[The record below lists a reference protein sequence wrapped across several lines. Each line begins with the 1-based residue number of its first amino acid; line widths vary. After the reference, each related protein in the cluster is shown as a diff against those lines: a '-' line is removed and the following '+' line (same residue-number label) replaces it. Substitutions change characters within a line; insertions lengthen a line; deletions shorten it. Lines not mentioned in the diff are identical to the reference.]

1 MLNEEFIYRN
11 GALEYKYLGLKK
23 YLIDL
28 HNKNIHDINLFLL
41 ISLEKDYYEGENLKK
56 IVKDLVKLS
65 NNLFLEIN
73 GEKIN
78 FKVNKISFDVGD
90 ILNRHRWIYRYN
102 EKYAIE
108 NGLND
113 NEEDKIPENIKNEIQ
128 EKAYQTGKQQGF
140 NWFKNHC
147 IDAINEVLPE
157 NKKID
162 KNFQLN
168 NDITSIFE
176 GNKEIPTIEYIC
188 YTHWLEHKDYKH
200 IEEILNK
207 IRFLDNS
214 VIERSFNY
222 EANYFLERL
231 INRNEKPK
239 FPINFVKHSKD
250 YLIDETIKDIVINNE
265 SKNIL
270 LYYFGTE
277 LGVFTAF
284 KGKKAKSDIRIQ
296 EYYKAELSNIDEM
309 AWVAIR

>member
-11 GALEYKYLGLKK
+11 EALEYKYLGLKK

-41 ISLEKDYYEGENLKK
+41 ISLEKDCYEGENLKK
-56 IVKDLVKLS
+56 IVKNLVKLS

-113 NEEDKIPENIKNEIQ
+113 NEETKIPADIENEIKI
-128 EKAYQTGKQQGF
+128 KAYQTGKQQGF
-140 NWFKNHC
+140 DWFKNNC
-147 IDAINEVLPE
+147 IDAINELLSE
-157 NKKID
+157 DNKID
-162 KNFQLN
+162 KDFQLN
-168 NDITSIFE
+168 DDITNVFE
-176 GNKEIPTIEYIC
+176 GNKDIPAIEYIC
-188 YTHWLEHKDYKH
+188 YNHWLKHKDYKH

-214 VIERSFNY
+214 VIERTFNHA
-222 EANYFLERL
+222 ANYFLERL
-231 INRNEKPK
+231 VNRDEKPK

-250 YLIDETIKDIVINNE
+250 YLVDETVKNIIINAQAKNIIFYNFGLE
-265 SKNIL
+265 SK
-270 LYYFGTE
+270 
-277 LGVFTAF
+277 VFTAF
-284 KGKKAKSDIRIQ
+284 KGKKAKNDLRIQ
-296 EYYKAELSNIDEM
+296 KYYKPELSNIDEM
-309 AWVAIR
+309 TWVAIR

>member
-11 GALEYKYLGLKK
+11 EALEYKYLGLKK

-28 HNKNIHDINLFLL
+28 HKKNIHDINLFLL

-65 NNLFLEIN
+65 NNLFLEID
-73 GEKIN
+73 GERIN

-90 ILNRHRWIYRYN
+90 VLNRHRWIYRYN
-102 EKYAIE
+102 EKYSIE

-113 NEEDKIPENIKNEIQ
+113 DEENKIPENIKNEIQ

-140 NWFKNHC
+140 DWFKNHC

-157 NKKID
+157 NNKID
-162 KNFQLN
+162 KDFQLN
-168 NDITSIFE
+168 NDIRNIFE
-176 GNKEIPTIEYIC
+176 GNKTIPAMEYIC
-188 YTHWLEHKDYKH
+188 YIHWLKHKNYKH

-214 VIERSFNY
+214 VIEKAFDH

-231 INRNEKPK
+231 INRDKKPK

-250 YLIDETIKDIVINNE
+250 YLVDEVIKDILIY
-265 SKNIL
+265 SLSQNIGF
-270 LYYFGTE
+270 YYFGLE
-277 LGVFTAF
+277 PRVFTTF
-284 KGKKAKSDIRIQ
+284 RGKKAKNDKRIQ
-296 EYYKAELSNIDEM
+296 EYYKPELSNIDEM
-309 AWVAIR
+309 TWIAIR